1 MEERERPRERVCA
14 RDGEESWDQGGS
26 RIAAGFLQSGV
37 RRRSFGVE
45 SKIFEVETERKKGR
59 TQIFIVERKGGVSSW
74 VKLGPASLGPLMEG
88 LTFCI
93 KDTRN
98 GHWEK
103 SWQEN
108 GRAFSLTRGE
118 NKGGC
123 FLRLGVTDREKKR
136 FNIFVPKGKGTKGG
150 WALLVEVL
158 REIEPGSDGQKSQQ
172 VKEKCWSP
180 MLGKSFADVVKQ
192 KRSCEE
198 VVRVKIVNKPSG
210 ERLEKL
216 AQCLVG
222 SWEPMLGR
230 GEDLRSWGTQMSKWW
245 GLKGNLGLAKLEDGK
260 ALLEFELR
268 AEAEKALKN
277 GAISI
282 SGCDVRLE
290 KWSQRTGCVMEEEKK
305 REAWVRI
312 LGLPIF
318 LWDRDTLCKIG
329 EGCGEFLDIDAKTV
343 RMEELQWARIR
354 VRIKEDRI
362 PSMVDIWV
370 ENTCYSVALWWEI
383 RPTLRKLQAADKGRN
398 LAAAGEGAGEFQPR
412 EGKRVMEEEGGSRLE
427 TQKQVV
433 DGMWRLT
440 AGAGQPMD
448 CPHGSGGSHLGFQGM
463 ERRQGGPLVQG
474 LLERPCGPGGITIQ
488 SPLVDHVGPK
498 ERVDFRRSIIW
509 KPKEGVGP
517 VVEGPSVETN
527 LHSNVAQTCG
537 PRCSM
542 NPAPDDPLLREEDDM
557 RRLSGAELIQKERSS
572 TDLALAEEAM
582 RYDKVYECLVSGTPS
597 SLSPF
602 FGRTPMG
609 EYCDLSRD
617 GKERDEGENPI
628 QMIMGSKSPTGENAD
643 CWDLVEVNNNTT
655 EDGGKEMALDQI
667 VPHASR
673 AEGELSWEKSDLAKF
688 SNFLGFSTEG
698 LEKEI
703 MDFLVKIRKRRERVH
718 SKSLL
723 EKTKFERE
731 LRRLEC
737 SINYEGGKKQN
748 GGEQARGCQITEV

>member
-1 MEERERPRERVCA
+1 
-14 RDGEESWDQGGS
+14 
-26 RIAAGFLQSGV
+26 
-37 RRRSFGVE
+37 
-45 SKIFEVETERKKGR
+45 
-59 TQIFIVERKGGVSSW
+59 
-74 VKLGPASLGPLMEG
+74 
-88 LTFCI
+88 
-93 KDTRN
+93 
-98 GHWEK
+98 
-103 SWQEN
+103 
-108 GRAFSLTRGE
+108 
-118 NKGGC
+118 
-123 FLRLGVTDREKKR
+123 
-136 FNIFVPKGKGTKGG
+136 
-150 WALLVEVL
+150 
-158 REIEPGSDGQKSQQ
+158 
-172 VKEKCWSP
+172 
-180 MLGKSFADVVKQ
+180 
-192 KRSCEE
+192 
-198 VVRVKIVNKPSG
+198 
-210 ERLEKL
+210 
-216 AQCLVG
+216 
-222 SWEPMLGR
+222 
-230 GEDLRSWGTQMSKWW
+230 
-245 GLKGNLGLAKLEDGK
+245 
-260 ALLEFELR
+260 
-268 AEAEKALKN
+268 
-277 GAISI
+277 
-282 SGCDVRLE
+282 
-290 KWSQRTGCVMEEEKK
+290 
-305 REAWVRI
+305 
-312 LGLPIF
+312 
-318 LWDRDTLCKIG
+318 
-329 EGCGEFLDIDAKTV
+329 
-343 RMEELQWARIR
+343 
-354 VRIKEDRI
+354 
-362 PSMVDIWV
+362 
-370 ENTCYSVALWWEI
+370 
-383 RPTLRKLQAADKGRN
+383 
-398 LAAAGEGAGEFQPR
+398 
-412 EGKRVMEEEGGSRLE
+412 
-427 TQKQVV
+427 
-433 DGMWRLT
+433 
-440 AGAGQPMD
+440 MD

-557 RRLSGAELIQKERSS
+557 RRLSGTELIQKERSS

-582 RYDKVYECLVSGTPS
+582 RYDKVSECLVSGTPS

-628 QMIMGSKSPTGENAD
+628 QMIMGSKSPTSENAD

-703 MDFLVKIRKRRERVH
+703 MDFLVKFRKRRERVH